1 MKVRIIEPAEQ
12 DLLDGYLFYE
22 SQAEGV
28 GQYFLDCL
36 YSDIDSLVLFAGTHR
51 KVFGE
56 FHWLLSKR
64 FPFAVYYTLEDKS
77 PWCMRSSIA
86 AKALSLLKNDWRRE
100 RSRLNSQRA
109 ALNLRLSSIL

>member
-12 DLLDGYLFYE
+12 DPLDGYLFYE

-36 YSDIDSLVLFAGTHR
+36 YSEIDSLALFAGTHR
-51 KVFGE
+51 KVFRE

-64 FPFAVYYTLEDKS
+64 FPYAVYCTLEDKIALVDAILDCGQN
-77 PWCMRSSIA
+77 PKSIE
-86 AKALSLLKNDWRRE
+86 K
-100 RSRLNSQRA
+100 RLEKGTSQTD
-109 ALNLRLSSIL
+109 

>member
-36 YSDIDSLVLFAGTHR
+36 YSEIDSLVLFAGTHR
-51 KVFGE
+51 KVFRE

-64 FPFAVYYTLEDKS
+64 FPYAVYCTLEDKIS
-77 PWCMRSSIA
+77 LVHAILDCRQNPKSIE
-86 AKALSLLKNDWRRE
+86 K
-100 RSRLNSQRA
+100 RLEKGPSQTD
-109 ALNLRLSSIL
+109 